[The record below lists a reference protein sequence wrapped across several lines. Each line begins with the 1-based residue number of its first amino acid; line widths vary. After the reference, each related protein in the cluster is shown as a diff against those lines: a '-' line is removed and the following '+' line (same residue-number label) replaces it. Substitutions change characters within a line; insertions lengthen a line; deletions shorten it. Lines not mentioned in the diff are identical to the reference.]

1 MLRLANLIKSP
12 TPLGGLVTL
21 IVALAAYLRTLAP
34 TVSFWDC
41 GEFIACSYILGVP
54 HPPGAPLYLLLGR
67 VFSMLPVAAD
77 IGWRVNL
84 ISALASAATVLLTY
98 LIILQLIREFRR
110 QEHRWPEVMAAVI
123 GALAFAFSD
132 SFWFNAV
139 EAEVY
144 ALSMFFTAVVIWLV
158 LRWAEHHT
166 EEAAW
171 KYLLLIAYLIGLA
184 IGAHLLNVLAIPV
197 IAMIIYF
204 KHWEFSWRTF
214 FTAIILSG
222 LALLTIY
229 PGIVKWIPK
238 IIESYGAVTLVLA
251 LLLTLLT
258 TAWMILR
265 NRPVMAVILTSVL
278 LICLGYSTYIAIFI
292 RSHLDPAIDENDPQ
306 TIAAL
311 ISYLNRE
318 QYGSEDIVT
327 QITKRKAPFWDYQIK
342 EMYLR
347 YFGWQFIGRSN
358 NPATDRNTVQ
368 LDGLAGLPFLLGLL
382 GMYYHFRRDWRR
394 AGAVAMLF
402 LLTGLAIVVYLN
414 QADPQPRE
422 RDYSYVGSFFAFTLW
437 IGFGAHALLDAVAG
451 SKSGR
456 QHLQIAMAGLL
467 FIFVPA
473 NLLRH
478 NFHTHDREGNYV
490 ASDYAYNVLNSCE
503 ADAILFTN
511 GDNDTFPLWY
521 LQQVEGF
528 RRDVS
533 VANLSLLNTHWYIR
547 ELKNREPKVPMSLT
561 DSVIDSIGLLDWPEA
576 GMIGIPVEDE
586 AVFQKYLEEVKNF
599 FPAESLRQQGR
610 EMQIAIGPT
619 FARRFLRVQD
629 LMIFEIVAANQF
641 RRPIYFGFNVP
652 EENHAGLTP
661 YLRID
666 GMALKLMPFQG
677 VRYSPEALRHHLL
690 AVYHYR
696 GLDDPGVYLDDQAQG
711 LAQSYRANF
720 LTLITHHLQ
729 RQERRETLELLRRM
743 DELMPPN
750 VLPLHSVNAFIQIGK
765 LYAQAGDSTELERR
779 LKQVTPK

>member
-1 MLRLANLIKSP
+1 MLRLANLIKNP
-12 TPLGGLVTL
+12 THLGGLFTL

-34 TVSFWDC
+34 TASFWDC

-67 VFSMLPVAAD
+67 FFSMLPLAAD

-110 QEHRWPEVMAAVI
+110 QEHGWSDVMAAVI
-123 GALAFAFSD
+123 GALAFALSD

-144 ALSMFFTAVVIWLV
+144 ALSMFFTAVVIWLA

-166 EEAAW
+166 EESAW

-204 KHWEFSWRTF
+204 KHWPFSWRTF
-214 FTAIILSG
+214 FAAIILSG
-222 LALLTIY
+222 LALLAIY
-229 PGIVKWIPK
+229 PGIVKWIPQ
-238 IIESYGAVTLVLA
+238 IIASYGVAALALA
-251 LLLTLLT
+251 LLL
-258 TAWMILR
+258 ILFATVWVIGR
-265 NRPVMAVILTSVL
+265 NRPVMAVILSSLL
-278 LICLGYSTYIAIFI
+278 LICLGYSTYLAIFI

-358 NPATDRNTVQ
+358 NPAPDRNTVQ

-402 LLTGLAIVVYLN
+402 LLTGVAIVVYLN
-414 QADPQPRE
+414 QSLGQPRE
-422 RDYSYVGSFFAFTLW
+422 RDYSYVGSFFAFALW

-456 QHLQIAMAGLL
+456 PHLQIAMAGLL
-467 FIFVPA
+467 IIFVPA

-547 ELKNREPKVPMSLT
+547 ELKNRQPKVPMSLT
-561 DSVIDSIGLLDWPEA
+561 DSVIDSIGILDWPDA
-576 GMIGIPVEDE
+576 RMIGIPVESE
-586 AVFQKYLEEVKNF
+586 EVFQKYIEEVKNF
-599 FPAESLRQQGR
+599 VPAESLRQQGR
-610 EMQIAIGPT
+610 EMQIEIGPT
-619 FARRFLRVQD
+619 YARRFLRIQD

-652 EENHAGLTP
+652 AENHAGLTP
-661 YLRID
+661 YLRTD

-690 AVYHYR
+690 EVYRYR
-696 GLDDPGVYLDDQAQG
+696 GLNDPDVYLDDQAQG

-720 LTLITHHLQ
+720 FTLILHHLQ
-729 RQERRETLELLRRM
+729 KQERRQTLELLRRM
-743 DELMPPN
+743 DELMPPA
-750 VLPLHSVNAFIQIGK
+750 VLPMHSVNAFIYIGK

-779 LKQVTPK
+779 LKQVSPE